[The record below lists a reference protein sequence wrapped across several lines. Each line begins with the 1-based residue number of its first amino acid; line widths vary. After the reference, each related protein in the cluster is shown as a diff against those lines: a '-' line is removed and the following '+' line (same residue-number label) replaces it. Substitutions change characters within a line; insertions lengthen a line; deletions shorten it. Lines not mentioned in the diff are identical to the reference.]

1 MRPDHPAVGVL
12 ALGLARRLGLPD
24 TALLPGDAPAA
35 GAEPRRI
42 EVVRPDGAEAE
53 VLALPWATVMAG
65 PAWFTRACR
74 GVPAEALGVESAL
87 LRTAVRAAAGEA
99 VRSRGEFTLYA
110 AEEPPPVDPS
120 RTVAVSAT
128 AVGCAG

>member
-53 VLALPWATVMAG
+53 VLALPWAAG
-65 PAWFTRACR
+65 WAW
-74 GVPAEALGVESAL
+74 L
-87 LRTAVRAAAGEA
+87 LAPGRRWAVRAAAVW
-99 VRSRGEFTLYA
+99 VRMTMPA
-110 AEEPPPVDPS
+110 
-120 RTVAVSAT
+120 RTGVPQARPTTPLTSTAQVSQ
-128 AVGCAG
+128 V